1 MTKQARKAKLV
12 VLISGRGSNMIS
24 IINAIKDGRLYADIV
39 AVISNRPDAGGLQY
53 AQQAG
58 IKIFTVN
65 HTHFDDREEFDKALT
80 SVIDAHEPDLVILA
94 GFMRILTSYFVG
106 HYPKRLLNIHPS
118 LLPKFKGLHTH
129 QRAIEANEK
138 EHGATVHFVTD
149 ELDNGPIILQA
160 SVSILDNDDPN
171 TLAKRV
177 LKKEH
182 QLYPDA
188 IQKIIQERSF

>member
-1 MTKQARKAKLV
+1 MTKQEQKAKLV
-12 VLISGRGSNMIS
+12 ILISGRGSNMIS
-24 IINAIKDGRLYADIV
+24 IIDAIKHDRLHADVV
-39 AVISNRPDAGGLQY
+39 AVISNRPDAHGIQY

-58 IKIFTVN
+58 INTFTVD

-80 SVIDAHEPDLVILA
+80 SIIDAHEPDLVILA
-94 GFMRILTSYFVG
+94 GFMRILTSTFVA

-118 LLPKFKGLHTH
+118 LLPKFKGLNTH

-138 EHGATVHFVTD
+138 EHGATVHYVTD
-149 ELDNGPIILQA
+149 ELDDGPIILQA
-160 SVSILDNDDPN
+160 SVSILNNDNPN

-177 LKKEH
+177 LEKEH

-188 IQKIIQERSF
+188 IQKLIQERSF

>member
-118 LLPKFKGLHTH
+118 FLPKFKGLHTH

>member
-1 MTKQARKAKLV
+1 MTKQSRKAKLV
-12 VLISGRGSNMIS
+12 VLISGRGSNMIA
-24 IINAIKDGRLYADIV
+24 IMNAIKHDQLYADIV

-58 IKIFTVN
+58 IKTFTID
-65 HTHFDDREEFDKALT
+65 HTHFDAREEFDKAL
-80 SVIDAHEPDLVILA
+80 VDLIDAHEPDLVILA
-94 GFMRILTSYFVG
+94 GFMRILTSSFVG
-106 HYPKRLLNIHPS
+106 HYPEKLLNIHPS

-129 QRAIEANEK
+129 QRALEANEK

-149 ELDNGPIILQA
+149 ELDGGPIILQA
-160 SVSILDNDDPN
+160 SVEILNNDDPA

-177 LKKEH
+177 LEKEH

>member
-65 HTHFDDREEFDKALT
+65 HTHFDDREEFDKALI

>member
-24 IINAIKDGRLYADIV
+24 IMNAIKDDRLYADIV
-39 AVISNRPDAGGLQY
+39 AVISNRPDAGGLHY

-58 IKIFTVN
+58 IKTFTVN

>member
-1 MTKQARKAKLV
+1 MTKQEQKAKLV

-24 IINAIKDGRLYADIV
+24 IIDAIKHDRLHADVV
-39 AVISNRPDAGGLQY
+39 AVISNRPDAHGIQY

-58 IKIFTVN
+58 INTFTVD

-80 SVIDAHEPDLVILA
+80 SIIDAHEPDLVILA
-94 GFMRILTSYFVG
+94 GFMRILTSTFVA

-118 LLPKFKGLHTH
+118 LLPKFKGLNTH

-138 EHGATVHFVTD
+138 EHGATVHYVTD
-149 ELDNGPIILQA
+149 ELDDGPIILQA
-160 SVSILDNDDPN
+160 SVSILNNDKPN

-177 LKKEH
+177 LEKEH

-188 IQKIIQERSF
+188 IQKLIQERSF

>member
-1 MTKQARKAKLV
+1 MTTQEQKAKLV

-24 IINAIKDGRLYADIV
+24 IIDAIKHDRLHADVV
-39 AVISNRPDAGGLQY
+39 AVISNRPDAHGIQY

-58 IKIFTVN
+58 INTFTVD

-80 SVIDAHEPDLVILA
+80 SIIDAHEPDLVILA
-94 GFMRILTSYFVG
+94 GFMRILTSTFVA

-118 LLPKFKGLHTH
+118 LLPKFKGLNTH

-138 EHGATVHFVTD
+138 EHGATVHYVTD
-149 ELDNGPIILQA
+149 ELDDGPIILQA
-160 SVSILDNDDPN
+160 SVSILNNDNPN

-177 LKKEH
+177 LEKEH

-188 IQKIIQERSF
+188 IQKLIQERSF